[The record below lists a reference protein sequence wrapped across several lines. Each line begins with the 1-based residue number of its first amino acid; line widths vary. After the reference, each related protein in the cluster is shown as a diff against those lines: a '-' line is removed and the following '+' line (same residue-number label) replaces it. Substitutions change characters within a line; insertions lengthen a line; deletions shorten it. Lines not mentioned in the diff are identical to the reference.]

1 MIKKNKHYIQKLNI
15 AKNVLFIFFSLAFLQ
30 SSLADQTYS
39 NKKWLSLNKSGMLS
53 HKLEEYDKAEHFYL
67 LAIKEAE
74 SINAEKE
81 LSATFNN
88 LGLLFLDQLKLDS
101 ANQMLEKSFRIRMS
115 VYGPMHRY
123 TAQASNNLGRVREAL
138 GKYEEAERL
147 YSGAIYSYEKM
158 GKAGEIFLVG
168 SMINLAGMF
177 QKVGKIE
184 TSYDL
189 NIRALD
195 ICKNSLGTSHPKTL
209 LVINNL
215 AGVMFELGYVEEAE
229 NLYLELLNYRK
240 KDDLENERKYAK
252 ILNNIAVIYKS
263 QCRLKEAKEKLLLS
277 LDIWKKL
284 KNNDPLSFSGTLN
297 NLAEIY
303 RVNLSYDQANNTY
316 LEALKVIAGTAGEN
330 HQLYIDQLGYYIKFL
345 FHVNRDSEAISFIE
359 KLNKI
364 LLRKG
369 LPKTN
374 SDEFT
379 SNMES
384 SCGNPV

>member
-1 MIKKNKHYIQKLNI
+1 
-15 AKNVLFIFFSLAFLQ
+15 
-30 SSLADQTYS
+30 
-39 NKKWLSLNKSGMLS
+39 
-53 HKLEEYDKAEHFYL
+53 
-67 LAIKEAE
+67 
-74 SINAEKE
+74 
-81 LSATFNN
+81 
-88 LGLLFLDQLKLDS
+88 
-101 ANQMLEKSFRIRMS
+101 
-115 VYGPMHRY
+115 
-123 TAQASNNLGRVREAL
+123 
-138 GKYEEAERL
+138 
-147 YSGAIYSYEKM
+147 
-158 GKAGEIFLVG
+158 
-168 SMINLAGMF
+168 
-177 QKVGKIE
+177 
-184 TSYDL
+184 
-189 NIRALD
+189 ALD

-379 SNMES
+379 SNM
-384 SCGNPV
+384 